1 MQIAGEADTILFES
15 PSLIVHRYNLSIY
28 FIFSKQECNNS
39 SNNMIYLP
47 PSSLI
52 QEISKS
58 LASIGLH
65 QGKKSKRRKEKK
77 TIKAV
82 DEEVDM
88 FAD

>member
-1 MQIAGEADTILFES
+1 
-15 PSLIVHRYNLSIY
+15 
-28 FIFSKQECNNS
+28 
-39 SNNMIYLP
+39 MIYLP

>member
-1 MQIAGEADTILFES
+1 
-15 PSLIVHRYNLSIY
+15 
-28 FIFSKQECNNS
+28 
-39 SNNMIYLP
+39 MIYLP

-65 QGKKSKRRKEKK
+65 QGKKSKKRKEKK

-88 FAD
+88 FADQFYTVLLNKQAYIVSVFPYNE

>member
-1 MQIAGEADTILFES
+1 
-15 PSLIVHRYNLSIY
+15 
-28 FIFSKQECNNS
+28 
-39 SNNMIYLP
+39 MIYLP

-88 FAD
+88 FADQFFQCFLNKQSYIVSVFPYNE

>member
-1 MQIAGEADTILFES
+1 
-15 PSLIVHRYNLSIY
+15 
-28 FIFSKQECNNS
+28 
-39 SNNMIYLP
+39 MIYLP

-65 QGKKSKRRKEKK
+65 QGKKSKKRKEKK

-88 FAD
+88 FADQFYTVLFCLLNKQAYIVSVFPYNE

>member
-1 MQIAGEADTILFES
+1 
-15 PSLIVHRYNLSIY
+15 
-28 FIFSKQECNNS
+28 
-39 SNNMIYLP
+39 MIYLP

-65 QGKKSKRRKEKK
+65 QGKKSKKRKEKK